1 MFRSDAIDKYFD
13 RPRNDVF
20 EEMSYPDYFRNY
32 NIANKPP
39 GLNSK
44 LYVAKDLKNRV
55 VIRRTKPL
63 LLRFMNYKVDDGEP
77 FFFSISSCYLLL
89 SSALREI
96 FPDVSGNEITNYEV
110 LLAADVKLLN
120 TMTICLFPVLRN

>member
-1 MFRSDAIDKYFD
+1 MIDKYFD

-39 GLNSK
+39 GPNSK
-44 LYVAKDLKNRV
+44 LYVARDLKNRV

-77 FFFSISSCYLLL
+77 FFFQHLIMLLTTFISS
-89 SSALREI
+89 
-96 FPDVSGNEITNYEV
+96 
-110 LLAADVKLLN
+110 
-120 TMTICLFPVLRN
+120 